1 MFKILKRIQSFPV
14 ELLSEV
20 RITGTV
26 GMRESILPGRS
37 NLTECVLLG
46 GVQRGIITN
55 FIQTPSSSNIPK
67 KQSNDLTDNRE
78 LTSLNPILFR
88 KFWNNASRDVLY
100 NLHKNCI
107 KNACYFLHYFLY
119 MELASESYKKQYI
132 NFNPKIEN

>member
-37 NLTECVLLG
+37 NLTESVSLG

-55 FIQTPSSSNIPK
+55 LIQTPSPSNMSL
-67 KQSNDLTDNRE
+67 KQNYDLTDNRE

-132 NFNPKIEN
+132 NFNPEIVN